1 MPGRKSPGPSV
12 KKKDTYEALRGS
24 GDVDRDAPE
33 ADLVAE
39 PDDQRSGKE
48 PKDLRAPRQ
57 RTHGSSSSTRCAAR

>member
-33 ADLVAE
+33 ADLVE
-39 PDDQRSGKE
+39 ERDDQRSGKE
-48 PKDLRAPRQ
+48 PKDLRAPRPSPPS
-57 RTHGSSSSTRCAAR
+57 TESSSAP